1 MTTTDK
7 SYTASI
13 PVDAIVPN
21 PEQPRRHFDP
31 DALAELTASIKENGV
46 LQPIL
51 VEEAGPGAYIL
62 HAGER
67 RLRAC
72 RQLGITTIP
81 ALVKPALNGTA
92 AQDRLLYALVENAQ
106 REDMTPLEEALALG
120 KLRDQGLTVMQIV
133 DKTGMNWGTVDGRLL
148 LLKLP
153 AELQD
158 LIEQGLLPADPRSTR
173 AILSIEDPA
182 LRVKFGQRVA
192 RRGVKIKTV
201 IDAAHRLIDALKEQA
216 RLTTHD
222 AGAKATQPLLTHAS
236 PLPATGKPVNWKEAR
251 AAARGMCDTCDV
263 KASLPTVPEPA
274 WALVVSTAASVCDG
288 CNLRPVANLDICK
301 ECPGVELLRRLA
313 AVAGKGVA
321 RG

>member
-1 MTTTDK
+1 MTTDK

-21 PEQPRRHFDP
+21 PVQPRRHFDP
-31 DALAELTASIKENGV
+31 TALAELAASIKENGV

-72 RQLGITTIP
+72 QSLGITTIP
-81 ALVKPALNGTA
+81 ALIKPALNGTA

-106 REDMTPLEEALALG
+106 RQNMTPIEEARALG

-133 DKTGMNWGTVDGRLL
+133 NKTGINWGTVDGRLL
-148 LLKLP
+148 LLRLEP
-153 AELQD
+153 ELQE
-158 LIEQGLLPADPRSTR
+158 LVEAQLLPADPRSAR
-173 AILSIEDPA
+173 AILSIADPA
-182 LRVKFGQRVA
+182 VRVKFGKRIA
-192 RRGVKIKTV
+192 RRGVKIKTI
-201 IDAAHRLIDALKEQA
+201 IDAAHRLIDTLKEQA
-216 RLTTHD
+216 RLTTHG
-222 AGAKATQPLLTHAS
+222 AGPDPAQPILANAGT
-236 PLPATGKPVNWKEAR
+236 LPATGKPVNWNEAR
-251 AAARGMCDTCDV
+251 AAARGMCDACDI
-263 KASLPTVPEPA
+263 KASLPNVPEPA

-288 CNLRPVANLDICK
+288 CNLRSVASLDICK

-313 AVAGKGVA
+313 AVAGKDAA